1 MNNVTTL
8 GKPSAAYPNASDA
21 WLASCHDAYDQ
32 DDFRFCYAGTTG
44 TITPLHRDGTF
55 LLLMQF
61 VCTATL
67 MQIPPTRGQPT
78 LQAARDGDF
87 SRPKMLH
94 FCDAFPISVRQN
106 LRRRMTT
113 WSGVTQTKSLVLTRM
128 GLAAGLAG
136 QRCVL
141 VSMRCTKNQGRRYL
155 CRLIGIT
162 KSKTSQTA

>member
-44 TITPLHRDGTF
+44 TVTPLHRDGTF

-61 VCTATL
+61 VCVAKLT
-67 MQIPPTRGQPT
+67 QIPPTRGQPT

-113 WSGVTQTKSLVLTRM
+113 WSGVTQTKSLALTRM

>member
-8 GKPSAAYPNASDA
+8 GKPSATYPNASDA

-78 LQAARDGDF
+78 LQAARDGDL
-87 SRPKMLH
+87 SRRKMLH
-94 FCDAFPISVRQN
+94 FCVAFPISARQN
-106 LRRRMTT
+106 LRQRMTT
-113 WSGVTQTKSLVLTRM
+113 WNGVTRIMSLVHTRM

-141 VSMRCTKNQGRRYL
+141 VFM
-155 CRLIGIT
+155 
-162 KSKTSQTA
+162 

>member
-44 TITPLHRDGTF
+44 TVTPLHRDGTF

-61 VCTATL
+61 VCVAKLT
-67 MQIPPTRGQPT
+67 QIPPTRGQPT

-113 WSGVTQTKSLVLTRM
+113 WSGVTRTKSLALTRM

-141 VSMRCTKNQGRRYL
+141 VSMRCTKNLGRRYL